1 MARLLLPL
9 VLVLLALAPSTV
21 ASAAVPAGADWTQL
35 YIPTPDGQSL
45 HVDLLRPKSVPKDA
59 KTPVIAIVSPYLGHA
74 VDGIPSDRFKDLFDG
89 AKVFERGYTVAMVDL
104 RGSGGSSGCLDIL
117 GPGEQTDI
125 KTAVEWA
132 ASQPWSNGRV
142 GMYGK
147 SYDGNTGVAGAA
159 IRPKGL
165 HAVVG
170 QQVVGDRYSGSYS
183 GGVRYLQSVAYPSVS
198 YGTQAEGGWTE
209 SDDAQYA
216 INSFSHSAD
225 CQVGLAGH
233 YNPDPNTDF
242 WKSRDFVAK
251 GKGSTVPFL
260 MTHGFV
266 DANTNIG
273 AKAIDFFNGL
283 QGPKRLWLGWWDH
296 VRGNDKVGSR
306 LAMGREGW
314 FDEVMRFY
322 DEHLKGIK
330 PAVQDPAVVV
340 QDSDGRWRSET
351 AWPPADAVLYSVT
364 LNKGTYS
371 DNGRNLGSRDFAAG
385 AGGSAQSTGNPYVTG
400 AGVWTISPP
409 LPHAVH
415 LAGIPKATVALQPQA
430 PQTNLVVNVYD
441 IGPDRK
447 ATMISRGARLVDGAG
462 NAELP
467 LYPSEWTFAPGHR
480 IGVLVSGANAEAWV
494 HTATNTQPSVGG
506 GTISLPLLSTRRTP
520 DQPGLPAPRLT
531 TFKQTAPFELDAQV
545 VTGATQ
551 GAFVPPAQRNPVAP
565 PATTA
570 GSAQPGRTV
579 PAPPAATVTGRS
591 VSLRYTV
598 RIARRS
604 LRVAARRGL
613 AGRATCTARCTLR
626 VALTVDR
633 RTAKRLKLR
642 SRTVGVASLNRAFVG
657 TKRFTLRFN
666 RAARRRLGR
675 ARNVRFA
682 IAVVGRD
689 AVGRRSTSRGK
700 LSLRR

>member
-1 MARLLLPL
+1 MARLLLLPLAL
-9 VLVLLALAPSTV
+9 VLVALVPAAAP
-21 ASAAVPAGADWTQL
+21 AAVPAGAEWTQH
-35 YIPTPDGQSL
+35 YIPTPDGESL

-74 VDGIPSDRFKDLFDG
+74 ADGIPSDRFKDLFDG

-165 HAVVG
+165 QAVVA

-183 GGVRYLQSVAYPSVS
+183 GGVRYLQSIAYPSAS
-198 YGTQAEGGWTE
+198 YGTQAEAGFTE
-209 SDDAQYA
+209 SDDPDYVV
-216 INSFSHSAD
+216 NSLSHSAD

-233 YNPDPNTDF
+233 YDPNPNTEF
-242 WKSRDFVAK
+242 WRSRDFVAK

-273 AKAIDFFNGL
+273 ARAIDFFNGL

-296 VRGNDKVGSR
+296 VRGNDKVGNR

-314 FDEVMRFY
+314 FDEVIRFY
-322 DEHLKGIK
+322 DEHLKGIR
-330 PAVQDPAVVV
+330 PATQDPTIVV
-340 QDSDGRWRSET
+340 QDSDGRWRSED
-351 AWPPADAVLYSVT
+351 AWPPADATAYTAT
-364 LNKGTYS
+364 LNKGSYT
-371 DNGRNLGSRDFAAG
+371 DNARNLGSRDMAAG
-385 AGGSAQSTGNPYVTG
+385 AGGSAQSNGNPYVTG

-409 LPHAVH
+409 LQHTVH

-447 ATMISRGARLVDGAG
+447 ATMISRGARLVDAAG
-462 NAELP
+462 NADVP
-467 LYPSEWTFAPGHR
+467 LYPSEWTFASGHR
-480 IGVLVSGANAEAWV
+480 IGVLVSGANADAWS
-494 HTATNTQPSVGG
+494 HTPTNTQPTVGG
-506 GTISLPLLSTRRTP
+506 GTISLPLLRTRRTP
-520 DQPGLPAPRLT
+520 NQPGLPAPRLAT
-531 TFKQTAPFELDAQV
+531 YKTNAPFELDAQI

-551 GAFVPPAQRNPVAP
+551 AGFTPPAQREPGAPAGTASSAQAGTLPPP
-565 PATTA
+565 PA
-570 GSAQPGRTV
+570 V
-579 PAPPAATVTGRS
+579 TVTGRRE
-591 VSLRYTV
+591 SLRYTV

-604 LRVAARRGL
+604 LRSALRRGL
-613 AGRATCTARCTLR
+613 AGRATCTARCTLT
-626 VALTVDR
+626 VSLTVDR

-642 SRTVGVASLNRAFVG
+642 SRTVGVARLSRAFTG
-657 TKRFTLRFN
+657 AQRFTLRFN
-666 RAARRRLGR
+666 RAAKRRLGR
-675 ARNVRFA
+675 ARSVKLTV
-682 IAVVGRD
+682 AVVGRD
-689 AVGRRSTSRGK
+689 DAGRRSTSRGG
-700 LSLRR
+700 LGLRR